1 MAVTKED
8 LKKQF
13 AQDYKKYYEV
23 PLFAQEGF
31 QRRVCPKCGKG
42 YWSVGKEDCG
52 DSSHEPYSFFRK
64 NPRKETYVNFWNKF
78 ADFWKKKG
86 HEIVP
91 RYPVICRWRDDLYF
105 NIASIVDFQRLE
117 AGKMTFEYPAN
128 PLIVPQVCLRFPD
141 IANIG
146 VTGRHFSSFMMAGQ
160 HSFDYPNDKRAY
172 WKDDCIQY
180 NYDYLTQCLEIPK
193 EEIVYGEDLWAMPD
207 LSTLG
212 PCIESFS
219 HGAEL
224 VNSVF
229 TEYTY
234 FDNKVVDLP
243 SKVIDVGWGFERLL
257 WFYNGTLTAYD
268 SVFPREIDFMKSK
281 AGLSVDSALFEK
293 YASLSSSLDV
303 ETMLNMAAEKERIS
317 KMLGVSAA
325 ELEKSILPMQ
335 GIYAIADHSRTL
347 LFALSDGAIPS
358 NTAGGYNL
366 RVVLRRALS
375 FISEYNFDFDLIDVC
390 EMHAEDLKPLFPEL
404 SENLVEIHEILEVE
418 RRKFGDSKAK
428 AWKASQDIVAQG
440 KPISTE
446 KMLNLY
452 ESQGITPE
460 LLEKA
465 AAEKNAQVSIPA
477 DFYKAVTSRHQM
489 EAHASKKDLTTLDV
503 STIVKTEL
511 EYYNHPE
518 RDELTA
524 KILAVD
530 TAKGIIVLDRTII
543 YPEGG
548 GQSADRGTLVAGAV
562 SARIA
567 DSQKLFGVVLH
578 ILANKADA
586 SKFSQGQIVRVIL
599 DRKRRNEISAHHTA
613 THVII
618 ASCRKALGKH
628 IWQSGSFKDEHGAHV
643 DMTHYEK
650 PNPEQLALIEK
661 YANEAVRQAIPVTC
675 EFLDRGK
682 AEEQHGFRL
691 YQGGGAI
698 GKTIRVVAAEGLDYE
713 ACGGTHLS
721 NTAQLGLVKIT
732 KAEQIQDGVVR
743 LHYKAGQRALEY
755 VESLECIL
763 SDTNKVFSATSNEAI
778 PTAAAKLFD
787 EWKARSKAL
796 DALIDRFAYSEAVSL
811 MIAAQKKAPIGVDLF
826 RFVEATGLDYD
837 ARVLEK
843 VAGAIAGN
851 KGWAAALSNKDGYL
865 VCAADAESGKNASEM
880 LKERGLGGG
889 NEKFA
894 RGKTKAA

>member
-1 MAVTKED
+1 MAITKED

-13 AQDYKKYYEV
+13 AQDYKKYYQV
-23 PLFAQEGF
+23 PLFEQEGF

-42 YWSVGKEDCG
+42 YWSIGKEDCG

-117 AGKMTFEYPAN
+117 AGKMSFEYPTN
-128 PLIVPQVCLRFPD
+128 PLVVPQVCLRFPD

-160 HSFDYPNDKRAY
+160 HSFDYPNDKRSY
-172 WKDDCIQY
+172 WKDQCIQY

-268 SVFPREIDFMKSK
+268 SVFPREIDFMKQK
-281 AGLSVDSALFEK
+281 AGLNMDSALFEK
-293 YASLSSSLDV
+293 YASLSSTLDV
-303 ETMLNMAAEKERIS
+303 ETMLNMGAEKERIA
-317 KMLGVSAA
+317 KMLGTTVKD
-325 ELEKSILPMQ
+325 LEKSILPMQ

-366 RVVLRRALS
+366 RVILRRALS
-375 FISEYNFDFDLIDVC
+375 FISDYNFDFDLVDIC

-404 SENLVEIHEILEVE
+404 SENLDEIHEILAVE
-418 RRKFGDSKAK
+418 KRKYGESKTK
-428 AWKASQDIVAQG
+428 AWKASQDIVSAG
-440 KPISTE
+440 KPITTE

-489 EAHASKKDLTTLDV
+489 EAHSSKKDLTTLDV
-503 STIVKTEL
+503 SSLAKTEL
-511 EYYNHPE
+511 SYYENPG
-518 RDELTA
+518 RDELAA
-524 KILAVD
+524 KIIAID
-530 TAKGIIVLDRTII
+530 APKGIIVLDRTII

-548 GQSADRGTLVAGAV
+548 GQSADHGSIVAGTIQAKV
-562 SARIA
+562 S
-567 DSQKLFGVVLH
+567 DCQKLFGVVLH
-578 ILANKADA
+578 VLANKADA
-586 SKFSQGQIVRVIL
+586 AKFSAGQLVTVKL

-613 THVII
+613 THIII
-618 ASCRKALGKH
+618 ASSRKALGKH
-628 IWQSGSFKDEHGAHV
+628 IWQSGSFKDEEGAHV

-661 YANEAVRQAIPVTC
+661 YANEAVRQAIPVSC

-682 AEEQHGFRL
+682 AEETHGFRL

-743 LHYKAGQRALEY
+743 LHYKAGQRAIEY
-755 VESLECIL
+755 VEGLEKIL
-763 SDTNKVFSATSNEAI
+763 SKTNEVFSATSIEAI
-778 PTAAAKLFD
+778 PAAATKLFD
-787 EWKARSKAL
+787 EWKARGKSL
-796 DALIDRFAYSEAVSL
+796 DTLIDRFAYSEAVSL
-811 MIAAQKKAPIGVDLF
+811 MIAAQKKAPAGGELV
-826 RFVEATGLDYD
+826 RFVDAKGLDYD
-837 ARVLEK
+837 AKVLEK
-843 VAGAIAGN
+843 VAVAIAGN
-851 KGWAAALSNKDGYL
+851 KGWAVAVSNKEGYL
-865 VCAADAESGKNASEM
+865 VCAAEAESGKKAIDL
-880 LKERGLGGG
+880 LKERGVGGG
-889 NEKFA
+889 NDKFA
-894 RGKTKAA
+894 RGKVRA

>member
-8 LKKQF
+8 LKRQF
-13 AQDYKKYYEV
+13 AADYRKYYEV

-42 YWSVGKEDCG
+42 YWSIGREDCG

-64 NPRKETYVNFWNKF
+64 NPRKETYAGFWDKF
-78 ADFWKKKG
+78 AAFWKRNG

-117 AGKMTFEYPAN
+117 AGKMTFEFPAN
-128 PLIVPQVCLRFPD
+128 PLVVPQICLRFPD

-160 HSFDYPNDKRAY
+160 HSFDYPSDTRAY
-172 WKDDCIQY
+172 WKDKCIQL
-180 NYDYLTQCLEIPK
+180 NFDYLTQCLEIPK

-219 HGAEL
+219 RGAEL

-229 TEYTY
+229 TEYT
-234 FDNKVVDLP
+234 FFEDKVVDLP

-268 SVFPREIDFMKSK
+268 SVFPREIEFMKSK
-281 AGLSVDSALFEK
+281 AGLSIDAALFEK
-293 YASLSSSLDV
+293 YAALSSSLDV
-303 ETMLNMAAEKERIS
+303 ETMLNMAAEKERIAQ
-317 KMLGVSAA
+317 MLGTPAS

-335 GIYAIADHSRTL
+335 GIYAVADHSRTL

-366 RVVLRRALS
+366 RVILRRALS
-375 FISEYNFDFDLIDVC
+375 FISEYNFGFDLVDVC

-404 SENLVEIHEILEVE
+404 SENLDEINEILEVE
-418 RRKFGDSKAK
+418 RRKFSDSKAK
-428 AWKASQDIVAQG
+428 AWKASQEIVAQG
-440 KPISTE
+440 KPITTE
-446 KMLNLY
+446 KMLSLY

-465 AAEKNAQVSIPA
+465 AAERNAQVSIPT
-477 DFYKAVTSRHQM
+477 DFYKAATSRHQM
-489 EAHASKKDLTTLDV
+489 EPQAARRGLTALDV
-503 STIVKTEL
+503 GLLPATEL
-511 EYYNHPE
+511 SFYDHPE
-518 RDELTA
+518 RDEITA
-524 KILAVD
+524 KVVAVD
-530 TAKGIIVLDRTII
+530 PARGVLVLDRTII

-548 GQSADRGTLVAGAV
+548 GQSADRGTIAAGAV
-562 SARIA
+562 QARVA
-567 DSQKLFGVVLH
+567 DCQKLLGVVLH
-578 ILANKADA
+578 MLANRQDA
-586 SKFSQGQIVRVIL
+586 QKFTQGQLVTVRL

-618 ASCRKALGKH
+618 ASARKALGRH
-628 IWQSGSFKDEHGAHV
+628 IWQSGSFKDEKAAHV

-650 PNPEQLALIEK
+650 PSAEQVALIEK

-675 EFLDRGK
+675 GFSDRGK
-682 AEEQHGFRL
+682 AEEEHGFRL

-732 KAEQIQDGVVR
+732 KAEQIQDGIVR

-755 VESLECIL
+755 VQGLEHTL
-763 SDTNKVFSATSNEAI
+763 LQANKVFSATSMEAI
-778 PTAAAKLFD
+778 PAAASRLFED
-787 EWKARSKAL
+787 WKARGKAL
-796 DALIDRFAYSEAVSL
+796 EALIDKYSYSEAVSL
-811 MIAAQKKAPIGVDLF
+811 MIAAQKKAPIGVEIY
-826 RFVEATGLDYD
+826 RFVEASGLDYD
-837 ARVLEK
+837 PKVLEK
-843 VAGAIAGN
+843 VADAIAGN
-851 KGWAAALSNKDGYL
+851 KGWAAVLSNTDGYL
-865 VCAADAESGKNASEM
+865 VCAADAESGKNATGL
-880 LKERGLGGG
+880 LKERGVGGG
-889 NEKFA
+889 TERFA
-894 RGKTKAA
+894 RGKLKS